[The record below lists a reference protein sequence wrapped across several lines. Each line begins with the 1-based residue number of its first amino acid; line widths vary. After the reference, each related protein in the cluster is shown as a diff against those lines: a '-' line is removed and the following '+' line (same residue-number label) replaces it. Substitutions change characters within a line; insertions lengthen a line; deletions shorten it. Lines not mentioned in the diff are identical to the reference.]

1 MQRNLVSGGQ
11 PAFPAAL
18 RGNVFATPRGS
29 DNPQEL
35 FQQIS
40 ATLADLGNRHNVNIG
55 EVRDQVGNL
64 TASMEA
70 IQRQVEA
77 GGGAI
82 VAGNRLPPDP
92 EYSRTF
98 ASYFRRGDGEE
109 ALRGANAAGERAT
122 IQAAMSIGTAGD
134 GGYLAPVEWDRKI
147 SQALRSVSPMRR
159 IANVQTTGVNAFS
172 TLWNNESWGSGW
184 VGETAARPQTST
196 TSLAPIIFATG
207 EIFAMPATTQRLI
220 DDAAIDIEQWLSDS
234 IRSEFA
240 RQEGVAFLNGDG
252 VNKPAGFLTYVTGGA
267 NAATHPGGVIET
279 VTAAIGAE
287 TLIDFAFKLG
297 APYRQNA
304 TWVMSSLT
312 AAVISK
318 LKDDTGSFIWRE
330 GLVAGT
336 PATLLGRP
344 VEIDEGMPA
353 PTAGN
358 LAVAFADWRVGY
370 LINDRIGLRI
380 LRDVYTAKPFCLF
393 YATKRVGG
401 GVLDPNAIK
410 LLKIAA

>member
-1 MQRNLVSGGQ
+1 MQRNHISVVR
-11 PAFPAAL
+11 PALPATL
-18 RGNVFATPRGS
+18 RGSVFAAPRGG

-35 FQQIS
+35 FQQIN
-40 ATLADLGNRHNVNIG
+40 ATLAELGNRHNANIG

-64 TASMEA
+64 TASLEA

-77 GGGAI
+77 GGGSGTAI
-82 VAGNRLPPDP
+82 KRLPVDPD
-92 EYSRTF
+92 YSRTF
-98 ASYFRRGDGEE
+98 ASYFRRGEGEE
-109 ALRGANAAGERAT
+109 ALRSANAAGERAM

-147 SQALRSVSPMRR
+147 SQALLSVSPMRR

-172 TLWNNESWGSGW
+172 TLWNADSWGSGW

-220 DDAAIDIEQWLSDS
+220 DDAAIDVEQWLSDS

-240 RQEGVAFLNGDG
+240 RQEGIAFLNGDG
-252 VNKPAGFLTYVTGGA
+252 VNKPAGLLTYVTGGA

-279 VTAAIGAE
+279 VTSAIGAE
-287 TLIDFAFKLG
+287 ALIDFAFKLG

-318 LKDDTGSFIWRE
+318 LKDSTGAFIWRE

-358 LAVAFADWRVGY
+358 LAIAFGDFKAGY
-370 LINDRIGLRI
+370 LINDRIGTRI
-380 LRDVYTAKPFCLF
+380 LRDPYTTKPYVLF